1 MGLIGIWCMHFIGNR
16 SIALAAG
23 QTRLQLVYDPRYT
36 GLSCVLPVMGLTV
49 AFQIAEL
56 RINHFVLR
64 RLLDVACGLMAGLS
78 IVSMHYVGNLGVS
91 NYKLIYPKRYIVGAC
106 IFAFG
111 DSTIALAL
119 FFYFKERWI
128 SVCWKRCLCALLL
141 AVGVCGMHFTA
152 SVGCQYQLKRI
163 PSEIAPDVRN
173 TPVIVAATMVSP
185 LLIYE
190 CGVTS

>member
-16 SIALAAG
+16 SIALADG
-23 QTRLQLVYDPRYT
+23 QSQLQLVYSPEYT
-36 GLSCVLPVMGLTV
+36 GLSCVLPVIGLAI
-49 AFQIAEL
+49 AFQIAEVS
-56 RINHFVLR
+56 IHSFVWR

-78 IVSMHYVGNLGVS
+78 IVSMHYVGNLGIS
-91 NYKLIYPKRYIVGAC
+91 NYTLTYPRRYIVAAC
-106 IFAFG
+106 IIAVG

-119 FFYFKERWI
+119 FFYFKEKWI

-163 PSEIAPDVRN
+163 PSEEAPDARN
-173 TPVIVAATMVSP
+173 TPVIVAATMVGLS
-185 LLIYE
+185 L
-190 CGVTS
+190 T

>member
-23 QTRLQLVYDPRYT
+23 QTRLQLVYDPGYT
-36 GLSCVLPVMGLTV
+36 GLSCVLPVIGLTV

-64 RLLDVACGLMAGLS
+64 RFLDVACGLMAGLS

-91 NYKLIYPKRYIVGAC
+91 NYRLIYPRRYVVAAC
-106 IFAFG
+106 IIAVG

-128 SVCWKRCLCALLL
+128 SVCWKRCICALLL

-152 SVGCQYQLKRI
+152 SVGCQYQLRRI
-163 PSEIAPDVRN
+163 PSEAAAPDARN
-173 TPVIVAATMVSP
+173 TPVIVAATMVG
-185 LLIYE
+185 LRL
-190 CGVTS
+190 

>member
-1 MGLIGIWCMHFIGNR
+1 MGLIGIWCMHFLGNR

-36 GLSCVLPVMGLTV
+36 GLSCVLPVIGLTV
-49 AFQIAEL
+49 AFQLAEL
-56 RINHFVLR
+56 R
-64 RLLDVACGLMAGLS
+64 MAGLS

-91 NYKLIYPKRYIVGAC
+91 NYKLIYPKRYVVGAC

-163 PSEIAPDVRN
+163 PSEVAPDARN

-185 LLIYE
+185 
-190 CGVTS
+190 